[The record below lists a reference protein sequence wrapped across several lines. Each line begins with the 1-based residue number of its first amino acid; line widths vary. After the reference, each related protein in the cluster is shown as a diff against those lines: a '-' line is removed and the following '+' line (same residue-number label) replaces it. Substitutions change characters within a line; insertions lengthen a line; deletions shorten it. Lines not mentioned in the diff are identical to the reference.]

1 MRPLVSAACL
11 MVAAAAVGAQ
21 PIPARDLFS
30 SPLGLIGVPAAL
42 GDGAAAGVWNP
53 ATALVEG
60 SDQLR
65 LGVASLNAPVD
76 IALTGQ
82 LLTASRA
89 VRRVGTLTVSL
100 ARAGVAD
107 LVRTDTD
114 PQSIGG
120 DIPYAVWVSSVGL
133 SRRIAPSLVIGAAS
147 RWVSGRAD
155 LVHRGQLATD
165 VGVVVDRVGWRD
177 LRVGASSFLLA
188 MGTDSPATYT
198 AAADARLV
206 HRDSTHTSRA
216 GLGVVHTPQGTTE
229 VYPFVHG
236 RFGRVDLRGGPVRV
250 TGYGTT
256 TWRSRL
262 AIMLEQDRFSIGVV
276 QESNSSGLT
285 PTYQIAVTTT
295 R

>member
-11 MVAAAAVGAQ
+11 LVVAAAAGAQ
-21 PIPARDLFS
+21 PIPARDLLS

-42 GDGAAAGVWNP
+42 SDGAAAGVWNP

-60 SDQLR
+60 ANQLR
-65 LGVASLNAPVD
+65 LSVASLNAPVD

-89 VRRVGTLTVSL
+89 VPRVGTLTMSL

-133 SRRIAPSLVIGAAS
+133 SRRVAPSLVVGAAS

-155 LVHRGQLATD
+155 QVQRGRLATD
-165 VGVVVDRVGWRD
+165 IGMVVDRLSWRD
-177 LRVGASSFLLA
+177 LRVGASSYLLA
-188 MGTDSPATYT
+188 LGTASPAIYS

-206 HRDSTHTSRA
+206 HVDSTRTSRA
-216 GLGVVHTPQGTTE
+216 GFGVVHTPHGTTE
-229 VYPFVHG
+229 LYPFVSG
-236 RFGRVDLRGGPVRV
+236 RLGRVDLRGGPVRV